1 MPIHD
6 RSHTGAPA
14 TYRTARPVTYRTTT
28 PGIPTSGPSVH
39 HTAADANSRAVR
51 PGVPSQPV
59 APHAAG
65 SQPRSG
71 AAARDVADA
80 FAELVEDMLPDR
92 CPDGTRRPASV
103 YYVDSDCLI
112 GVSDPHRP
120 DLVRARSIDRGGH
133 PQVMLPTLRRL
144 WAAAGRDSTRLAA
157 RLLAYDWLYLD
168 PATPA
173 TAPPP
178 RLTTYPRR
186 GQGRSHGL
194 IGRRLIAGIGITH
207 TAAGPDG
214 SADPDP
220 VTVVPLAHLDALD
233 AGWLYLLSPVDDS
246 LTVHTGDGSLVGRH
260 LLRT

>member
-14 TYRTARPVTYRTTT
+14 TYRTTRPVTYRTTT
-28 PGIPTSGPSVH
+28 PGIPTYGPSAH
-39 HTAADANSRAVR
+39 HTAAHATSRAVR
-51 PGVPSQPV
+51 PGVPSQP
-59 APHAAG
+59 APHATG
-65 SQPRSG
+65 PQPRSD
-71 AAARDVADA
+71 AAAQDLTGA
-80 FAELVEDMLPDR
+80 FAQLVEDLLPDR
-92 CPDGTRRPASV
+92 FPDGPRRPAPV

-133 PQVMLPTLRRL
+133 PQVMLPILRRL
-144 WAAAGRDSTRLAA
+144 WTAAGRDSTRLAA

-178 RLTTYPRR
+178 SVTTYPRR
-186 GQGRSHGL
+186 GQDRSQGL

-214 SADPDP
+214 GSAEPDP

-233 AGWLYLLSPVDDS
+233 AGWLYLLSPVEDS
-246 LTVHTGDGSLVGRH
+246 ITVHTGDGSLLSRH